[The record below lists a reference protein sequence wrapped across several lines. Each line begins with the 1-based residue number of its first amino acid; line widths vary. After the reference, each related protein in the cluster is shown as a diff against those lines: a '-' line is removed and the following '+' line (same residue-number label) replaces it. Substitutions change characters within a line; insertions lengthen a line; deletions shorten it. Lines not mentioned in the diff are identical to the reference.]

1 MSAVD
6 LIMLFAP
13 FLQYV
18 GLALMLIGTGY
29 NIILYITAETPQG
42 AEQAKSNLIK
52 TFIGGLLIY
61 EVPDLIKF
69 IIPSDTSNTEAWK
82 QVIQN
87 VINLLWWIALALISI
102 MTIWTG
108 IKILTSENPYEQ
120 ANAKTQLIR
129 IIIGA
134 TILIGAVEII
144 KWFIYSAP

>member
-29 NIILYITAETPQG
+29 NIILYITAETPQS

-61 EVPDLIKF
+61 TVPDLIKF
-69 IIPSDTSNTEAWK
+69 IIPSNTSNTEAWK

-87 VINLLWWIALALISI
+87 VINLLWWIALALVSI

-108 IKILTSENPYEQ
+108 IKMLTSENPIEQ

-144 KWFIYSAP
+144 KWFLGMT

>member
-61 EVPDLIKF
+61 AVPDLINF

-87 VINLLWWIALALISI
+87 VINLLWWIALALVSI

-144 KWFIYSAP
+144 KWFLGMT